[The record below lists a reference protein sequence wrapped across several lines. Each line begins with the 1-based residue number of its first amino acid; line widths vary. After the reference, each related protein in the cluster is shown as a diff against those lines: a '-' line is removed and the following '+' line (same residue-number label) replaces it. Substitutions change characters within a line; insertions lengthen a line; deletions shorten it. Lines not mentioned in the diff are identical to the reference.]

1 MHTNVSNLPSIHG
14 LLTVCNTNLKA
25 INING
30 CIYVEIPDHVMF
42 KQDPDVISKLA
53 LEMCVAEVNYSYK
66 GFTYVTILTNPWG
79 I

>member
-14 LLTVCNTNLKA
+14 LLTVGNTNLKA

-30 CIYVEIPDHVMF
+30 SIYVEIPDHVLF
-42 KQDPDVISKLA
+42 KQCPDVISKLA

-66 GFTYVTILTNPWG
+66 GFTYVTILTNPWTN
-79 I
+79 

>member
-1 MHTNVSNLPSIHG
+1 MHG
-14 LLTVCNTNLKA
+14 LLAVGNTNLKA
-25 INING
+25 INVNG
-30 CIYVEIPDHVMF
+30 CLYVEIPDNVLF

-53 LEMCVAEVNYSYK
+53 IEMCVAEVNYNYK